1 MSQSVP
7 SQAPGGKA
15 NISVAGGSVGGA
27 VPYVSGIHFTGI
39 TRVDADTLSIPN
51 LPFDPVSNNFIVV
64 FDFTSANLFTA
75 KYTPLTHAFSWN
87 GTSKE
92 LTVSGAAFSVGGS
105 WYVEV
110 LGPDRFASAP
120 ENAQNVIVLNPSH
133 LYGDD
138 IVVVEQENVP
148 VASPSI
154 TKYIDVSHY
163 RSDKFVQVIH
173 VGTGLVSKIFFAA
186 EPGEITSLQY
196 TSVTGFGDLTSSDYW
211 LINFPCRAIKITVDS
226 GTATDDVYI
235 YMSLR

>member
-15 NISVAGGSVGGA
+15 SISVAGGAVGGT
-27 VPYVSGIHFTGI
+27 VTYTSGIHFTGV
-39 TRVDADTLSIPN
+39 TRIDADTLSIPS

-64 FDFTSANLFTA
+64 SDFTSGNLFTA

-92 LTVSGAAFSVGGS
+92 LTVTGAAFSVGGS
-105 WYVEV
+105 WHIEV

-138 IVVVEQENVP
+138 IVVIEQENVP
-148 VASPSI
+148 VATPSI
-154 TKYIDVSHY
+154 TKHIDVSHY
-163 RSDKFVQVIH
+163 RSDKFVHVIH

-186 EPGEITSLQY
+186 EPGDITSLQY
-196 TSVTGFGDLTSSDYW
+196 TSVSGLGNLSATGYW
-211 LINFPCRAIKITVDS
+211 LVDFPCRAIKVTVDS